1 MIFYRFHEA
10 GGPTV
15 VITNDITGANL
26 PKMENVWTADGQ
38 TQINE
43 GGGVRLGAHPKEIIN
58 AIEREGYFIGFVRRA
73 YPAPRVAR

>member
-26 PKMENVWTADGQ
+26 PKAENVWTADGQ
-38 TQINE
+38 TEINE
-43 GGGVRLGAHPKEIIN
+43 GGGLRLGVNPKEIIN
-58 AIEREGYFIGFVRRA
+58 AIEREGYFVGSVRRA
-73 YPAPRVAR
+73 YPSPRFAR